1 MPHHV
6 KNHISTGSSIKCF
19 FFKPYSRR
27 PFLRCFCHF
36 AQRPLDSSLLT
47 DFDKSSLAICHLQ
60 VFKRSHVTEG
70 FFRQISHLHPLY
82 SANSVRHTQY
92 CYMNINDTWNS
103 LRMQCVSIGLLG
115 YFSHEQNVIG
125 SKTRLDGTTHAQ
137 TISCR
142 ELFAGHAVGFGQM
155 KSRKKSIEW

>member
-36 AQRPLDSSLLT
+36 AQRPLDRSLLT
-47 DFDKSSLAICHLQ
+47 DFDKSSLVSCHLQ

-82 SANSVRHTQY
+82 GANSVGHTQY

-103 LRMQCVSIGLLG
+103 LRMC
-115 YFSHEQNVIG
+115 
-125 SKTRLDGTTHAQ
+125 
-137 TISCR
+137 ISWV
-142 ELFAGHAVGFGQM
+142 F
-155 KSRKKSIEW
+155 